1 MQSETGQ
8 KLSIRVAGI
17 GGAGAKIVS
26 ALCAKGCEGADMAA
40 VDTDESSLRDC
51 PVENAVCIGKSV
63 AGGMGSGGIPPQQ
76 RRPQYPTLPSSNGS
90 PPERTYSS
98 ASRGSAGVPAAW

>member
-26 ALCAKGCEGADMAA
+26 ALCA
-40 VDTDESSLRDC
+40 L
-51 PVENAVCIGKSV
+51 
-63 AGGMGSGGIPPQQ
+63 GGVLLI
-76 RRPQYPTLPSSNGS
+76 LWIKN
-90 PPERTYSS
+90 
-98 ASRGSAGVPAAW
+98 VK